1 MSKNVK
7 QLLISELE
15 SKFKNVSDFM
25 VLDITGVD
33 GITNNNLRGKFRDKG
48 IKLTMVR
55 NAMMRQ
61 AMKSLDK
68 ANAMDLFA
76 TGSCT
81 VAYGGDN
88 IVDVAREIAA
98 IPKKISVKIRS
109 AYVEGAVLNAESA
122 KGLSKMKSRAE
133 LQGEIIMLANSPARR
148 LASAIISPASKI
160 AGCIKTLADKEEKTE
175 KTAA

>member
-1 MSKNVK
+1 MSKSVK
-7 QLLISELE
+7 ELLTKELE
-15 SKFKNVSDFM
+15 SKFKGVSDFM

-33 GITNNNLRGKFRDKG
+33 GITNNNLRGKFREKG

-68 ANAMDLFA
+68 TNAMGLFL

-88 IVDVAREIAA
+88 IVDVAREVAA
-98 IPKKISVKIRS
+98 IPKKITVKIRS
-109 AYVEGAVLNAESA
+109 AYVEGTVLGADAAQS
-122 KGLSKMKSRAE
+122 LSKMKSRAE
-133 LQGEIIMLANSPARR
+133 LQGEIVMLANSPARR

-160 AGCIKTLADKEEKTE
+160 AGCIKTLADKEEKT
-175 KTAA
+175 AA

>member
-1 MSKNVK
+1 MSKSVK
-7 QLLISELE
+7 ELLTKELE
-15 SKFKNVSDFM
+15 NKFKGVSDFM

-68 ANAMDLFA
+68 TNAMDLFI

-88 IVDVAREIAA
+88 IVDVAREVAA
-98 IPKKISVKIRS
+98 IPKKITVKIRS
-109 AYVEGAVLNAESA
+109 AYVEGTILSA
-122 KGLSKMKSRAE
+122 DAAQSLSKMKSRAE

-148 LASAIISPASKI
+148 LASAIISPAGKI
-160 AGCIKTLADKEEKTE
+160 AGCIKTLADKEEATP
-175 KTAA
+175 AAA

>member
-15 SKFKNVSDFM
+15 TKFKNVNDFM

-33 GITNNNLRGKFRDKG
+33 GIINNSLRGKFREKG

-68 ANAMDLFA
+68 TSAMDLFL

-88 IVDVAREIAA
+88 IVEVAREIAA
-98 IPKKISVKIRS
+98 IPKKILVKIRS
-109 AYVEGAVLNAESA
+109 AYVEGTALNAETAQS
-122 KGLSKMKSRAE
+122 LSKMKSRAE
-133 LQGEIIMLANSPARR
+133 LQGEIIMLANSPGRR
-148 LASAIISPASKI
+148 LASAIGAPAGII
-160 AGCIKTLADKEEKTE
+160 AGCIKTLADKEEATP
-175 KTAA
+175 AAA